1 MKLKIE
7 TKRVHER
14 KLKADG
20 FRVLVSRRWP
30 RGVPVTDIDLWLKD
44 LGPKAPYKEKKYLAE
59 LEAEPARKAFSS
71 LAQGINSKSLTLMCA
86 CENLKKCHTPLL
98 KRYLTKW
105 IGRL

>member
-7 TKRVHER
+7 TKRVHDKKER
-14 KLKADG
+14 KDG
-20 FRVLVSRRWP
+20 YRVLVSRRWP

-71 LAQGINSKSLTLMCA
+71 LAQGINSKRLTLMCA
-86 CENLKKCHTPLL
+86 CENLKKCHTAPL
-98 KRYLTKW
+98 KKYLTKW